1 MKVKLRD
8 LKPNPHRNFAYNPLN
23 PDRVKEHEKSIK
35 EHGMWQVLR
44 IRKVERANRQE
55 FQLVFGHHRVEALK
69 NLHGDDYEIEV
80 EIVDYDDS
88 KMLLALSAENDP
100 AWNHSI
106 IEIDEMVAGAK
117 SELEKMK
124 EDHSGKFR
132 EFALSLFSETSED
145 KKRHR
150 VSIGAPLI
158 SLYLRWPVTRVEESL
173 TRLTAIEEKI
183 LDRAALY
190 SLPTAQSA
198 MTFLRLMKQEKIDVK
213 DQPRITQKI
222 ISEGRLGKRSI
233 ERTIYYFQK
242 WRQTHASPPTTEE
255 RGDIEYCER
264 TLDEI
269 IKSIQNTIY
278 WMEEFQKGMH
288 PNVVFPQEVTI
299 DDIKPETIENY
310 EKVVED
316 FLKTKSEFNKNLLEL
331 KNYVEPAKDEDEPMK
346 NILKTEIELLE
357 AQETEKKNK

>member
-8 LKPNPHRNFAYNPLN
+8 LKPNPHRNFDYNPLN

-35 EHGMWQVLR
+35 EHGMWQELR

-80 EIVDYDDS
+80 EIVNYDDS

-100 AWNHSI
+100 VWNHSF

-117 SELEKMK
+117 SKLEKMK
-124 EDHSGKFR
+124 EDDSIKFK
-132 EFALSLFSETSED
+132 EFAQGLFSGESED

-150 VSIGAPLI
+150 ISIGAPLI

-183 LDRAALY
+183 IDRAALY
-190 SLPTAQSA
+190 SLPSAQSA
-198 MTFLRLMKQEKIDVK
+198 MTFLRLMKQERIDVE
-213 DQPRITQKI
+213 DQLDITQEI
-222 ISEGRLGKRSI
+222 VRDGRLGKRSMK
-233 ERTIYYFQK
+233 RTIYYFKK
-242 WRQTHASPPTTEE
+242 WRKKHARPLTTEE
-255 RGDIEYCER
+255 RNDIEYCER
-264 TLDEI
+264 TLGEI
-269 IKSIQNTIY
+269 IKSIRNTIY
-278 WMEEFQKGMH
+278 WMKEFQVGRQPH
-288 PNVVFPQEVTI
+288 VFFPKEVTI

-310 EKVVED
+310 EKV
-316 FLKTKSEFNKNLLEL
+316 LKDYSRTKSEFNKILLEL
-331 KNYVEPAKDEDEPMK
+331 KNYVESAKDEDEP
-346 NILKTEIELLE
+346 NI
-357 AQETEKKNK
+357 